1 MTKTPLVFFHMP
13 GREAEGGEDFFPG
26 NGDGLRAVMLRWAG
40 WWEKGQAMA
49 VGGGVETSSSRAHAL
64 GRQP

>member
-26 NGDGLRAVMLRWAG
+26 NGDGLRAVMLRWARRG
-40 WWEKGQAMA
+40 GEKADRAMA
-49 VGGGVETSSSRAHAL
+49 VGE
-64 GRQP
+64 GRG

>member
-26 NGDGLRAVMLRWAG
+26 NGDGLRAVMLRWARR
-40 WWEKGQAMA
+40 
-49 VGGGVETSSSRAHAL
+49 GG
-64 GRQP
+64 